1 MQMGDFSRMQLMELS
16 PTGAGTW
23 SPRRKEWLFAGGLA
37 QLPDLDDPV
46 GGCEDH
52 CLQP

>member
-1 MQMGDFSRMQLMELS
+1 MQMVDLSLMQLMKLS
-16 PTGAGTW
+16 PAGAGTW